1 MKRIKIALLALSVAA
16 FVSLTA
22 CSEDSLSPQSV
33 FNEEDTSA
41 TPLDEWLLT
50 NYIKPYNINLQYR
63 YLDMESDMV
72 YTLVP
77 AAYTKS
83 WQLAKLV
90 QFLCLESYD
99 TITGSREFIRS
110 YFPKMIFLVGSPAY
124 NNNGSIVL
132 GTAEGGTKI
141 TLYNVN
147 NLVPTDVSLLN
158 SRYFKTIHHEF
169 THILNQT
176 KPFSTDFD
184 QITGTATGIEYVGNS
199 CWTVYGTDAAAQA
212 DGFISRYS
220 STSATEDFAELVS
233 LYVTNSAASW
243 ESKLTAAGT
252 TGRPMIEN
260 KFEIV
265 AKYMK
270 NEWNIDLDELRDEVQ
285 RRQAL
290 VPTIDWDSLN

>member
-1 MKRIKIALLALSVAA
+1 MKKIQIALMAMAVAA
-16 FVSLTA
+16 LVSLTA
-22 CSEDSLSPQSV
+22 CSEDSLSPNSV
-33 FNEEDTSA
+33 FDEEDNA
-41 TPLDEWLLT
+41 FTPLDAWLLT
-50 NYIKPYNINLQYR
+50 NYIQPYNINFQYR
-63 YLDMESDMV
+63 YLDMESSMS

-77 AAYTKS
+77 AAYTQS

-90 QFLCLESYD
+90 HFLCFESYD
-99 TITGSREFIRS
+99 TITGSQEFIRNN
-110 YFPKMIFLVGSPAY
+110 FPKMIFLVGSPAY

-184 QITGTATGIEYVGNS
+184 QITGTAEGVEYVEDS
-199 CWTVYGTDAAAQA
+199 CWDVYPTDASAQA
-212 DGFISRYS
+212 DGFISRYA
-220 STSATEDFAELVS
+220 STSAKEDFAELVS

-243 ESKLTAAGT
+243 ESKLTTAGT
-252 TGRPMIEN
+252 KGRPILEN

-265 AKYMK
+265 SKYME
-270 NEWNIDLDELRDEVQ
+270 NEWGIDLDVLRDEVQ

-290 VPTIDWDSLN
+290 VPTLDWDSLN

>member
-1 MKRIKIALLALSVAA
+1 MSAVA

-22 CSEDSLSPQSV
+22 CSVDSLSPQSV
-33 FNEEDTSA
+33 FNDEETSA

-50 NYIKPYNINLQYR
+50 NYVKPYNINLQYR

-72 YTLVP
+72 YMLVP
-77 AAYTKS
+77 AAYTQS

-99 TITGSREFIRS
+99 TITGSQEFIRS

-147 NLVPTDVSLLN
+147 NLVPTNVSQLN
-158 SRYFKTIHHEF
+158 SSYFKTIHHEF

-176 KPFSTDFD
+176 KPYSTDFD

-199 CWTVYGTDAAAQA
+199 CWTGYYTDAVAQT

-220 STSATEDFAELVS
+220 STVLQGAANGWRVALYPEATRIYGGYTVYAKFGKDQVTVTSENFSPDESDTSYYSISAWITA
-233 LYVTNSAASW
+233 TNPSPRMLSRCRISGA
-243 ESKLTAAGT
+243 TI
-252 TGRPMIEN
+252 M
-260 KFEIV
+260 
-265 AKYMK
+265 
-270 NEWNIDLDELRDEVQ
+270 
-285 RRQAL
+285 RRLLSSQ
-290 VPTIDWDSLN
+290 